1 MKGKFR
7 AIWRVSLAVGL
18 AAVLSLVMAAPAMA
32 GNPTI
37 ALTTPGGGID
47 GLTGTPTGSG
57 TEAGVHDIVISD
69 ATASTL
75 TGTVVESGTSESD
88 LATPL
93 TGDETLTLTIGGVE
107 ITTGTLAASTSLA
120 QAAATVQTQINLAT
134 TAPDIDV
141 TVTVD
146 DPSGVSNGKLII
158 TVNLAGVNNSITGSV
173 TGTNG
178 GGIETGLDGQTP
190 VAGTDAKAVDTF
202 TPATGSNE
210 LWQAWAGG
218 TTKTIAHSPAAGTA
232 STLTGLE
239 PLVETAGAFIEGVT
253 LTASGG
259 LSAGTAT
266 VTVDAGTAGYL
277 KVTGTAT
284 MTVGATNELTITA
297 YDDAGNQATSY
308 DGGKVLTFS
317 GPLPAPDSTAP
328 TVEGVAIGTATAVT
342 FTNGIS
348 NTNAATLIAYKAE
361 TTTVDVSD
369 GTIDSTADPS
379 YGMDLT
385 VNPASV
391 DHFALVTEHA
401 GTEVAGAAF
410 SLTVTAQDPYD
421 NTATGYNGAATSVA
435 FSSTATAAPDTTSP
449 TIPTPQTL
457 DFSVTPGIA
466 AATGFILVNAG
477 ETPTITATEGTTTGA
492 TTAITVSPAAF
503 AEYTVVPASTTQVAG
518 TAFEVTITAVDQFQN
533 TSPSGIDDAT
543 LNTYTFTF
551 SGPADA
557 PDGTEPTYPETAAF
571 TGGVWTASVTLVKA
585 ETVALKVEDSQT
597 PAMSGTSDEITVNP
611 DVAVSFVFDT
621 IAEQTAG
628 AAFSITITALDQ
640 YENVATGYTGTADL
654 TDLTGTIDPDVTTN
668 FTTGVWTGDVT
679 IYKTQTVNVIT
690 ATDTVDVGITG
701 SSNTFNVTAGLVHN
715 IDSDMYYDQIQ
726 TAIDAGETL
735 DGHTIEVAA
744 GTYVEQVVIDKSLT
758 LQVAEGEE
766 VTITS
771 DSSTIT
777 VSAADVT
784 ISGFT
789 ITSTAGTGTGGIVAV
804 NADNVTLEDNTILF
818 DGNAGEVGDAYYGI
832 VAINRSGLTL
842 TGNTF
847 LATTTVVNSQA
858 AAVYVELIADSIWD
872 GNIFPAASTGYQ
884 SVDSGFSVIST
895 AATGAT
901 VALTISNN
909 TFEGGIGL
917 RTVEEESMGCG
928 AIELYDIDG
937 SIAITGNTLDSVN
950 DAIWFGTEP
959 TSNLATNVVVT
970 ITGNTITN
978 NEWGV
983 EHQAEGGGSIVL
995 ENNDIMGNTVGI
1007 ELTGTAK
1014 AGLTANFNNIVGNA
1028 DGIVNGSAVEV
1039 DATKNWWGDI
1049 AGPSIETNPYYTE
1062 TDGNTVSADV
1072 LYIPWLI
1079 QSELE
1084 AGWNIWSSPIYPDE
1098 DTMEELFVAP
1108 LLEAGMEE
1116 AAAYWFDSTTQL
1128 WSPPWEGEP
1137 TLLDAWYFKLEEAA
1151 TVRYIISNEAIFPAQ
1166 KAMKVGWN
1174 LIGLAELY
1182 EMDVES
1188 ALGDIYVV
1196 TGDLVGYSKVISPS
1210 LNGVLWTY
1218 LRDGASPPDIYI
1230 FPTRGY
1236 WVFMVNDGVLGG
1248 FTSTPIVE
1256 VH

>member
-1 MKGKFR
+1 MVTVVV
-7 AIWRVSLAVGL
+7 AALTLAMVPTSPVHRTNSYPSSAWATRLTTVLANNIIISGATFESNGL
-18 AAVLSLVMAAPAMA
+18 DGYDVEGDIVLSGPNGNIAITDVAINSGGASTGIRLAGPGTLAPA
-32 GNPTI
+32 GTI
-37 ALTTPGGGID
+37 TLTDVTI
-47 GLTGTPTGSG
+47 SG
-57 TEAGVHDIVISD
+57 TQAQWPRKDPSDGYNPYPSAAIVISRY
-69 ATASTL
+69 
-75 TGTVVESGTSESD
+75 SD
-88 LATPL
+88 
-93 TGDETLTLTIGGVE
+93 
-107 ITTGTLAASTSLA
+107 
-120 QAAATVQTQINLAT
+120 
-134 TAPDIDV
+134 
-141 TVTVD
+141 
-146 DPSGVSNGKLII
+146 VSNVSFDN
-158 TVNLAGVNNSITGSV
+158 VNLN
-173 TGTNG
+173 
-178 GGIETGLDGQTP
+178 
-190 VAGTDAKAVDTF
+190 
-202 TPATGSNE
+202 
-210 LWQAWAGG
+210 
-218 TTKTIAHSPAAGTA
+218 
-232 STLTGLE
+232 
-239 PLVETAGAFIEGVT
+239 
-253 LTASGG
+253 
-259 LSAGTAT
+259 
-266 VTVDAGTAGYL
+266 
-277 KVTGTAT
+277 
-284 MTVGATNELTITA
+284 
-297 YDDAGNQATSY
+297 
-308 DGGKVLTFS
+308 
-317 GPLPAPDSTAP
+317 STAP
-328 TVEGVAIGTATAVT
+328 VGL
-342 FTNGIS
+342 F
-348 NTNAATLIAYKAE
+348 L
-361 TTTVDVSD
+361 
-369 GTIDSTADPS
+369 GTI
-379 YGMDLT
+379 Y
-385 VNPASV
+385 N
-391 DHFALVTEHA
+391 
-401 GTEVAGAAF
+401 
-410 SLTVTAQDPYD
+410 
-421 NTATGYNGAATSVA
+421 AT
-435 FSSTATAAPDTTSP
+435 P
-449 TIPTPQTL
+449 IPTL
-457 DFSVTPGIA
+457 
-466 AATGFILVNAG
+466 
-477 ETPTITATEGTTTGA
+477 
-492 TTAITVSPAAF
+492 
-503 AEYTVVPASTTQVAG
+503 
-518 TAFEVTITAVDQFQN
+518 
-533 TSPSGIDDAT
+533 
-543 LNTYTFTF
+543 
-551 SGPADA
+551 
-557 PDGTEPTYPETAAF
+557 
-571 TGGVWTASVTLVKA
+571 
-585 ETVALKVEDSQT
+585 
-597 PAMSGTSDEITVNP
+597 
-611 DVAVSFVFDT
+611 
-621 IAEQTAG
+621 
-628 AAFSITITALDQ
+628 
-640 YENVATGYTGTADL
+640 
-654 TDLTGTIDPDVTTN
+654 DLTGISFNGTYGQLITLGRHGNNPSYAKANVNVDARNATFTGLTDNFAIEDKITHKLDDADLGLVTWVASNVYVTPLSGSIQRGIDAVT
-668 FTTGVWTGDVT
+668 GS
-679 IYKTQTVNVIT
+679 TVN
-690 ATDTVDVGITG
+690 
-701 SSNTFNVTAGLVHN
+701 
-715 IDSDMYYDQIQ
+715 
-726 TAIDAGETL
+726 
-735 DGHTIEVAA
+735 VAA
-744 GTYVEQVVIDKSLT
+744 GTYDEQVVIDKSLT

-1039 DATKNWWGDI
+1039 DATKNWWGDA
-1049 AGPSIETNPYYTE
+1049 AGPSIATNPYSA
-1062 TDGNTVSADV
+1062 NTSGDSVSANV

-1079 QSELE
+1079 QGELN

-1182 EMDVES
+1182 EMDVVS
-1188 ALGDIYVV
+1188 ALGDVYVV

-1210 LNGVLWTY
+1210 LNGVLWTH
-1218 LRDGASPPDIYI
+1218 LRDGASPPNML
-1230 FPTRGY
+1230 PTKGY

-1256 VH
+1256 VAP